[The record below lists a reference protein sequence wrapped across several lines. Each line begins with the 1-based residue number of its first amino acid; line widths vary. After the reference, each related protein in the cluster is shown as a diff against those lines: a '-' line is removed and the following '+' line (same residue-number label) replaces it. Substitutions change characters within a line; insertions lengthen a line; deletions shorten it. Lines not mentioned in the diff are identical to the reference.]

1 MKFKIFFMAIAVL
14 ITLPNKSKASDN
26 DWAVTINSG
35 YINDTS
41 NNTKLKMVRVGY
53 FMNPKVIL
61 GLAYSQKKNVGIGSI
76 SGTPSNADYTLNS
89 YSDPNG
95 FASVYGLTLDYLFA
109 DNQGSG
115 FFVGAELANVSYS
128 AQMEYDVIRS
138 NGSGAFGGSMD
149 KELVKTVGLGIRE
162 GYSWE
167 LHKNLQ
173 LSITGNIL
181 LTQKPLAGKVRIL
194 DGDVDTNLMDFNLK
208 ADLQDLFAEIK
219 FLF

>member
-61 GLAYSQKKNVGIGSI
+61 GLAYSQKKIFGVSGNAVSI
-76 SGTPSNADYTLNS
+76 NDDYTLNS

-95 FASVYGLTLDYLFA
+95 FASVYGLTLDYLFS

-115 FFVGAELANVSYS
+115 FFVGAELANVTYS

-194 DGDVDTNLMDFNLK
+194 DGDVDTNLVDFNLK